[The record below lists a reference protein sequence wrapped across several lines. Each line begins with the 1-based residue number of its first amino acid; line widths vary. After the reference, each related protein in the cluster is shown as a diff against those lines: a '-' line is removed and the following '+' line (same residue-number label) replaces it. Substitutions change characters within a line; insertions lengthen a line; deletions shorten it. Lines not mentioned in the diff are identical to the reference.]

1 MRWFYMPNEREDGG
15 QVGPRMAFEKLY
27 QQGALSAYIAYSYLV
42 RQSVLPCHQDALDE
56 LLEAVRSFAPDV
68 IFIQHPSNGYPLS
81 RDYLARLKSLPG
93 NPKLVL
99 YEEDPYGRFIRR
111 MDATIRNVIA
121 ESDICFLGGT
131 GYIAEIARQA
141 GAKNLRFAPHS
152 YDTRRFGG
160 PWTPTSYR
168 CYDAVMIA
176 NLSCI
181 KRIPWLF
188 LPGGRN
194 RKLTAQALYRHFG
207 DRLAVFGG
215 GQGWEGQP
223 YCKGKI
229 PFNDQGRVIRD
240 AWMSVNWGQFDE
252 IPMYSSDRLPISMAC
267 GVPHI
272 TNYQPGY
279 EHIFSNIP
287 GLFIIKKPEEA
298 VDVALYILSLSI
310 ERRHELGYQAA
321 EYASKYFDAVEVY
334 RNIASVVRE
343 QLLNSPTN

>member
-1 MRWFYMPNEREDGG
+1 
-15 QVGPRMAFEKLY
+15 
-27 QQGALSAYIAYSYLV
+27 V
-42 RQSVLPCHQDALDE
+42 RQKLLSSHQEALGE
-56 LLEAVRSFAPDV
+56 LLESVRSFAPDV
-68 IFIQHPSNGYPLS
+68 IFIQHPSNGYPLE
-81 RDYLARLKSLPG
+81 RDYLLQLKTLPN

-99 YEEDPYGRFIRR
+99 YEEDPYGCFIRR
-111 MDATIRNVIA
+111 MDRTIKNVIA

-131 GYIAEIARQA
+131 GYIAEIARKA
-141 GAKNLRFAPHS
+141 GAKKVRFAPHS
-152 YDTRRFGG
+152 YDTQRFGSA
-160 PWTPTSYR
+160 WTPSLYR
-168 CYDAVMIA
+168 PYDAVMIA
-176 NLSCI
+176 NLNCI

-207 DRLAVFGG
+207 ERLAVFGG
-215 GQGWEGQP
+215 GQGWDREA

-229 PFNDQGRVIRD
+229 PFDDQGRVIRE

-287 GLFIIKKPEEA
+287 GLFIIKKPQEA
-298 VDVALYILSLSI
+298 VDIALYILSLSI
-310 ERRHELGYQAA
+310 DRRNELGYQAA
-321 EYASKYFDAVEVY
+321 EYASKYFDAVTVY

-343 QLLNSPTN
+343 QFFNNRTNSQTAK